1 MGDTKK
7 RPAIA
12 TIGKHSFSVISGALA
27 CLASVLGKV
36 AFDGDTAFHLMA
48 TTYCDDHLPLWVPCN
63 MVGLAVQ
70 GASLAGMFMV
80 NAVMFSTFLKALQN
94 SGSTIATVTNCG
106 TNFLLSGV
114 SGRILFGERLPHMW
128 FCGAT
133 LVIAGV
139 LLMVSSTDS
148 INSTEGKPDVKT
160 GDDTAEKRR
169 NVAYSPPK
177 TRSKQD

>member
-1 MGDTKK
+1 MHTLS
-7 RPAIA
+7 ALL
-12 TIGKHSFSVISGALA
+12 FIS
-27 CLASVLGKV
+27 
-36 AFDGDTAFHLMA
+36 
-48 TTYCDDHLPLWVPCN
+48 TYPLF
-63 MVGLAVQ
+63 Q
-70 GASLAGMFMV
+70 
-80 NAVMFSTFLKALQN
+80 
-94 SGSTIATVTNCG
+94 
-106 TNFLLSGV
+106 GV